1 MTNDSVN
8 LENFA
13 FWLNNHLVNNFL
25 CAKFGIFV
33 ATAATSFKPEEFS
46 IENAT
51 MRNIKT
57 FTPGYIKARAP
68 RWEGKRK
75 IGNGPKL
82 CQLKFFTKP
91 NLMGQNQQIAN
102 LPLTRIDPG

>member
-13 FWLNNHLVNNFL
+13 FWLNKHLVNNIL

-57 FTPGYIKARAP
+57 FQ
-68 RWEGKRK
+68 GKDDHYYQY
-75 IGNGPKL
+75 L
-82 CQLKFFTKP
+82 SCL
-91 NLMGQNQQIAN
+91 
-102 LPLTRIDPG
+102 LPLDNH